1 MPDLMKAIVYERY
14 GPPEVL
20 HLKEVP
26 KPRPKDDEVLIRIHA
41 TTVTTGDWR
50 ARSLAMPA
58 GFGPFARAVFGF
70 RKPRQPILGTEFA
83 GRIDAVGR
91 AVTRFKAGDA
101 VFGFPGSRLGCYAEY
116 RCMPEHGAVAP
127 KPDNLT
133 YEQAAALSFGGATA
147 LNFLKRGALTRGE
160 RVLVNGASGSVGT
173 AVVQLAKHVGAHVTG
188 VCSGANGPLVT
199 SLGADCVIDYTQADF
214 TQNGERYD
222 VIVDTAG
229 TAPFARSAAS
239 LAPGGRLLLVLGGLT
254 DLLTAPWISLRG
266 RYRVIAGPA
275 SEDPNDVRVLGELA
289 ARGQFRPVIDRQYP
303 FEQIVD
309 AHRYVDQGHKRGNV
323 VITLNTAEEA
333 SDPPS
338 ASQGRALVAL
348 GSAAISGDTKSQF
361 DIAMAAKVTDVPNVR
376 QAVPFFN
383 VKDIE
388 ASLRFYVDGLGFT
401 ITRSWDPQG
410 RIRWC
415 WLELG
420 LTSIMLQEYWKDG
433 RPGGWPDGPLGQGVS
448 ICFMCADAIAVYHAA
463 RSRGLEASRPF
474 VGNNL
479 WVTSLTDPDGYRL
492 DFESPTDVPEETIY
506 SEKG

>member
-1 MPDLMKAIVYERY
+1 MKAIVYERY

-50 ARSLAMPA
+50 ARSLEMPP
-58 GFGPFARAVFGF
+58 GFGPFARPVFGF
-70 RKPRQPILGTEFA
+70 RKPRQPILGTELA

-101 VFGFPGSRLGCYAEY
+101 VFAFPGRRLGCYAEY

-127 KPDNLT
+127 KPDTLT

-147 LNFLKRGALTRGE
+147 LSFLKRGGLQRGE

-173 AVVQLAKHVGAHVTG
+173 AVVQLAKHFGAHVTG
-188 VCSGANGPLVT
+188 VCSGANVPLVT
-199 SLGADCVIDYTQADF
+199 SLGADCALDYTRDDF
-214 TQNGERYD
+214 TQSGERYD

-229 TAPFARSAAS
+229 TAPYARSTKS
-239 LAPGGRLLLVLGGLT
+239 LAAGGRLLLVLGGLT

-266 RYRVIAGPA
+266 RHKVIAGPA
-275 SEDPNDVRVLGELA
+275 SENPADVRWLGELA
-289 ARGQFRPVIDRQYP
+289 SRGQFRPVIDRQYP

-323 VITLNTAEEA
+323 VITLNTSEET
-333 SDPPS
+333 SEPPS
-338 ASQGRALVAL
+338 ASHVRAPVPLE
-348 GSAAISGDTKSQF
+348 SAIMSADAQSQF
-361 DIAMAAKVTDVPNVR
+361 DIAMAVKVTDVPNVR

-401 ITRSWDPQG
+401 MTRSWDLEG

-420 LTSIMLQEYWKDG
+420 HASIMLQAYWKDG
-433 RPGGWPDGPLGQGVS
+433 RPGGWPDGRLGQGVS
-448 ICFMCADAIAVYHAA
+448 VCFMCADAIAVYRAA
-463 RSRGLEASRPF
+463 RSRGLEASTPF
-474 VGNNL
+474 VGNSL

-492 DFESPTDVPEETIY
+492 DFESPTDVPEETTY
-506 SEKG
+506 SDRG